1 MPVTFRQ
8 SLLFTLITASLMVY
22 CMSLYNT
29 LRHYVVWDS
38 GMLIPDAGNYGGE
51 LAVAFPLAFVAGRK
65 IAPVV
70 AKFFSKKAVPVGM
83 VCLMAPAM
91 TLFVSLRLYGS
102 EKFCVSA
109 YFESV
114 VLNMAAALPVQIL
127 IAGPVAR
134 FLFRKMT
141 SPNLF
146 CRGFFSLRGK

>member
-1 MPVTFRQ
+1 MPE
-8 SLLFTLITASLMVY
+8 ITGA
-22 CMSLYNT
+22 NRR
-29 LRHYVVWDS
+29 RHS
-38 GMLIPDAGNYGGE
+38 PS
-51 LAVAFPLAFVAGRK
+51 AFVAGRK

-127 IAGPVAR
+127 IACPAAR

-146 CRGFFSLRGK
+146 CRGFFSLRGKV